1 MKSISQIAEPKVW
14 SDLVYQT
21 AIGKTKGTFDLV
33 NSNAAAVRIEKAD
46 AASILGFY
54 IAYAQLVST
63 DAENLANLFLQVT
76 NKGLGISE
84 EEIIIPRG
92 GNDADANNE
101 YTPVKTVF
109 IPWKAPTGKSLFNT
123 EFIFKVAPSV
133 INTGGFDVVVA
144 VCYSDQEPDSLFQ
157 MELLSQMHGRISGG
171 KPAADAAKAHAAAG
185 GAVALTAIVVEA
197 GAIRLRGIFA
207 GINPN
212 GITAGDPI
220 CGFMEFLA
228 PGVKDFS
235 PQLWPLSISWNA
247 ALGTVAESA
256 AYSADGRIYPTRF
269 PLTGARLT
277 INVNSTTITAQGTA
291 PDTTQAVLYDR

>member
-1 MKSISQIAEPKVW
+1 MSQAMEPKVW
-14 SDLVYQT
+14 SDLVYDS
-21 AIGKTKGTFDLV
+21 AIGKTAGTFDRV
-33 NSNAAAVRIEKAD
+33 NSNAEAVRIEKNRAQ
-46 AASILGFY
+46 SIIGFY
-54 IAYAQLVST
+54 VAYGQLVTT
-63 DAENLANLFLQVT
+63 DAENLANLILQVT

-84 EEIIIPRG
+84 EEFVIPRG

-101 YTPVKTVF
+101 YTFVKTYF
-109 IPWKAPTGKSLFNT
+109 IPFKTDPSKSLFNT

-133 INTGGFDVVVA
+133 TNTGGFDVIVSVV
-144 VCYSDQEPDSLFQ
+144 YSDTEPDSLFA
-157 MELLSQMHGRISGG
+157 MELLAQMHGRVNGG
-171 KPAADAAKAHAAAG
+171 AKNVNAAEAHGTGG
-185 GAVALTAIVVEA
+185 GAVALNAIVVEA

-220 CGFMEFLA
+220 VGFMEFTA
-228 PGVKDFS
+228 PGIDDFS

-256 AYSADGRIYPTRF
+256 AYSADGRYYPTRF

-277 INVNSTTITAQGTA
+277 INVSSTLVTAAGAA
-291 PDTTQAVLYDR
+291 PDTTQAVAYDR